1 MSLSPMT
8 AECVAIY
15 EQEHG
20 CKPSDLVIQIGEHI
34 EKVAGILATQ
44 GAQDAQKGCTARH
57 AGFFRDLFRYA
68 FRRKPAED
76 DETAE
81 IVADLWQ
88 SFYMEGYQKGGAVDG
103 V

>member
-8 AECVAIY
+8 AEYVAIY

-44 GAQDAQKGCTARH
+44 GAQDAQKGRTARP

-68 FRRKPAED
+68 FHCNPAED

-81 IVADLWQ
+81 IVAGLWQ
-88 SFYMEGYQKGGAVDG
+88 SFYTEGYEKGGEV
-103 V
+103 

>member
-44 GAQDAQKGCTARH
+44 GAQDAQKGRTARP
-57 AGFFRDLFRYA
+57 AGFFRELFCKV
-68 FRRKPAED
+68 FRIPHSYDTATED
-76 DETAE
+76 AM
-81 IVADLWQ
+81 AGLWQ
-88 SFYMEGYQKGGAVDG
+88 SFYTEGYQKGGEV
-103 V
+103 